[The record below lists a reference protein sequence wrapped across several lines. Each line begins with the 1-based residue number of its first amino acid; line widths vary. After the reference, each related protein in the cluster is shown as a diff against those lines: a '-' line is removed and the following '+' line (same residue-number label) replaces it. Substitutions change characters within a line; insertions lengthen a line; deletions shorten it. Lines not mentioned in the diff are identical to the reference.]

1 MPAKILHQTI
11 DGVECKRC
19 SQCTEWKPLTQYTK
33 ETRRPDGLC
42 YRCIICWKNYRN
54 NHRDVDSEYRRNN
67 REKVNTW
74 RRTELARKRENPD
87 EKFIQKRIKENI
99 ARRMRFILRGTQK
112 SQKTC
117 ELLGCSPEEFKSHL
131 ESTFTEGMT
140 WDNYGEWHIDHII
153 PCAAFD
159 QTDDTERMACW
170 NRRNLRALWGQENME
185 KSDAY
190 DQVEKE
196 TYMSSFTL
204 VR

>member
-1 MPAKILHQTI
+1 MPAKIPHQII
-11 DGVECKRC
+11 DGVEHKRC

-33 ETRRPDGLC
+33 ETRRSDGL
-42 YRCIICWKNYRN
+42 YDRCRPCLK
-54 NHRDVDSEYRRNN
+54 EYRHSRLNLDYEYRKNN

-74 RRTELARKRENPD
+74 KRTELARKRENPD

-170 NRRNLRALWGQENME
+170 NRRNLRALWGQE